1 MKSKFELR
9 DGSYSI
15 LDIQNYF
22 EYIFKDHGE
31 NTDNSSIS
39 VYVNKIKNRITFKT
53 KTRYYL
59 ELLCLKQWNCLEALK
74 IKQPKAK
81 IFETFHL
88 TLRLQR

>member
-1 MKSKFELR
+1 MKSRFELR

-59 ELLCLKQWNCLEALK
+59 ELLRLKQ
-74 IKQPKAK
+74 
-81 IFETFHL
+81 
-88 TLRLQR
+88 

>member
-22 EYIFKDHGE
+22 GYIFKDHGE

-59 ELLCLKQWNCLEALK
+59 ELLRLKQ
-74 IKQPKAK
+74 
-81 IFETFHL
+81 
-88 TLRLQR
+88 

>member
-59 ELLCLKQWNCLEALK
+59 ELLRLKQ
-74 IKQPKAK
+74 
-81 IFETFHL
+81 
-88 TLRLQR
+88 